1 MKCGS
6 ANSTLTRLICRG
18 VSRTNSLIFACV
30 EIDKFEKKFG
40 SLKYKTENF
49 NFRERIPDKEM
60 SPKQFK
66 VSNYMTPA
74 EKINKALEE
83 GKLMT
88 QEKYVNKR

>member
-1 MKCGS
+1 M
-6 ANSTLTRLICRG
+6 RL
-18 VSRTNSLIFACV
+18 
-30 EIDKFEKKFG
+30 EIDRFEKKFG

-49 NFRERIPDKEM
+49 NFRERVPDKEM

-74 EKINKALEE
+74 EKIKKALEE
-83 GKLMT
+83 AQLMT